1 MKCKFCSKELTGGVE
16 VCPICEQPVSAPYR
30 TLTPEEKTKVHDRLL
45 AETPMKWYK
54 FIIYFQLI
62 LGPLINLGNAIQY
75 FTGSMYGQNKE
86 LIYQNYPKLQ
96 TADMIYAAV
105 LLAFVG
111 FALYTRYTLT
121 EYFRIGPTVLKIYQ
135 LAGMGVSVIYNWYIE
150 MILPLS
156 ATIMSGSQNWVY
168 FIFGIVMF
176 TITQKY
182 FGKRSHLFIFDNRDN

>member
-1 MKCKFCSKELTGGVE
+1 
-16 VCPICEQPVSAPYR
+16 
-30 TLTPEEKTKVHDRLL
+30 
-45 AETPMKWYK
+45 
-54 FIIYFQLI
+54 
-62 LGPLINLGNAIQY
+62 
-75 FTGSMYGQNKE
+75 
-86 LIYQNYPKLQ
+86 
-96 TADMIYAAV
+96 MIYAAV

-121 EYFRIGPTVLKIYQ
+121 EYFRIGPTVLKIYY

-150 MILPLS
+150 MILILS
-156 ATIMSGSQNWVY
+156 TTIMSGSQNWVY